1 MSLLGRIR
9 WKIWFY
15 RTFRGTFSL
24 RRLLRSPFSSVSY
37 RLSKMH
43 YEKKQE
49 QVCQKLG
56 FSSVDEIK
64 AHAEDLT
71 PLLDIG
77 NLWLCHSHIM
87 DNSGMECYHLTQ
99 IEDIRLGNGREW
111 RTKLI
116 PYDRV
121 YIKVRGVR
129 CPLCICVPGEA
140 EALAARLLKE
150 CADCGNV
157 LDRSYAPFRKSAA
170 QPA

>member
-1 MSLLGRIR
+1 M
-9 WKIWFY
+9 W
-15 RTFRGTFSL
+15 TFRRFFSL
-24 RRLLRSPFSSVSY
+24 RGLITVPVYDAVNRIIDSNFERK
-37 RLSKMH
+37 RKHLS
-43 YEKKQE
+43 E
-49 QVCQKLG
+49 QLG
-56 FSSVDEIK
+56 FDSLCEIK
-64 AHAEDLT
+64 QHAENLT
-71 PLLDIG
+71 GRYCG
-77 NLWLCHSHIM
+77 NQLWLYRSQILDSTGIH
-87 DNSGMECYHLTQ
+87 CYHLTQ
-99 IEDIRLGNGREW
+99 IEDIRLGNGRDW